1 MQIIIIIVVALSVY
15 ALVREYQI
23 NRTDKDGY
31 KYTDEEKKF
40 WRKDYIAVIKFLIL
54 LIIAVSLG
62 TYFFGDGY
70 IDYSR
75 YSEGNYR
82 RP

>member
-54 LIIAVSLG
+54 LIIVVSLG
-62 TYFFGDGY
+62 LYFFPNGT
-70 IDYSR
+70 DYSEW
-75 YSEGNYR
+75 SDNNYR